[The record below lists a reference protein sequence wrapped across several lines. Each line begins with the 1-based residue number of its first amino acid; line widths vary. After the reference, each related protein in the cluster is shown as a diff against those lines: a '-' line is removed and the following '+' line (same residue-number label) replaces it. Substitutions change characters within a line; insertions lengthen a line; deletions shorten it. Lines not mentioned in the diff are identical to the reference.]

1 MVSAQI
7 DSKRSE
13 LVLDTNFC
21 MLPVRRK
28 RDILAELQTEGYRLT
43 VLPEVAHELRTLLE
57 RGSGASIS
65 AREAK
70 ATLQLLIRK
79 GLVPAPRPEQQGKD
93 LKTPRRS
100 AGYADQAIL
109 AYCQERGAVAATH
122 DNELRKLLRSKS
134 VAVVTL
140 GRSGALRTE
149 E

>member
-1 MVSAQI
+1 MAS
-7 DSKRSE
+7 SLRE

-28 RDILAELQTEGYRLT
+28 RDVFAELENEGYRLT
-43 VLPEVAHELRTLLE
+43 VLPEVAHELRVLTE
-57 RGSGASIS
+57 RGSGAAIS

-79 GLVPAPRPEQQGKD
+79 GLVDAPSPEQQGKD

-100 AGYADQAIL
+100 AGYADRAIL
-109 AYCQERGAVAATH
+109 AYCQEQGAVAATH

-140 GRSGALRTE
+140 GRSGALRME

>member
-1 MVSAQI
+1 MPDQ
-7 DSKRSE
+7 KLPE

-28 RDILAELQTEGYRLT
+28 RDIFKELEIEGYRLT
-43 VLPEVAHELRTLLE
+43 VIPEVGHELRTLAE

-79 GLVPAPRPEQQGKD
+79 GLLSPPPQGKD

-122 DNELRKLLRSKS
+122 DNELRKLLHSRG

-140 GRSGALRTE
+140 GRSGALRKE

>member
-1 MVSAQI
+1 MP
-7 DSKRSE
+7 DPKRSE

-28 RDILAELQTEGYRLT
+28 RDILTELQIEGYRLT
-43 VLPEVAHELRTLLE
+43 VIPEVVHELTTLAE

-70 ATLQLLIRK
+70 ATLQLLRRK
-79 GLVPAPRPEQQGKD
+79 GLAPARTEGKD

-122 DNELRKLLRSKS
+122 DNELRKLLRSRS

-140 GRSGALRTE
+140 GRSGALRME